1 MNAKQLIEELSKIP
15 DDVQINIVVGTDDD
29 DTFSG
34 WNPKV
39 FSYESGDDAVVIY
52 SSLEDNAH
60 CDDVNASQ
68 DTLIAAEVARLDA
81 AIYNRGA
88 E

>member
-39 FSYESGDDAVVIY
+39 FSYESGDDAVIIY
-52 SSLEDNAH
+52 SSLEDTAH
-60 CDDVNASQ
+60 CDKLV
-68 DTLIAAEVARLDA
+68 AAYEAQIHSSWQA
-81 AIYNRGA
+81 GGA